1 MGIGPSDL
9 GRKEGEEGA
18 GALVTFRANN
28 ISSKKKLETKYFYL
42 GVKMEAA
49 ARLAGGQESR
59 GQGFVS
65 LITA

>member
-28 ISSKKKLETKYFYL
+28 IFSKKREEKYFYL
-42 GVKMEAA
+42 CVKMEAA
-49 ARLAGGQESR
+49 AGLAGGQESR

>member
-1 MGIGPSDL
+1 MGMGPSDL
-9 GRKEGEEGA
+9 GLKEGEDGA
-18 GALVTFRANN
+18 GALVTFRAKN
-28 ISSKKKLETKYFYL
+28 IFSKKSRKKIYL

-49 ARLAGGQESR
+49 AGLAGGQESR